1 LVKSLTTPEKIR
13 SLQRKLYCKA
23 KAEPAFRFYLLYDKI
38 CREDILIHAYRLAR
52 ANAGAPGVDGMTF
65 ARIEEQ
71 GLEAWLAGLRAELV
85 LKTYRPDPV
94 RRVMIPKANGGERPL
109 GIPTIRDRVIQTAAK
124 IVIEPIFEAD
134 FEDNAYGYRPARGAV
149 DAVKEV
155 HRHLCRGYADVVD
168 ADLSKYFDTIPHS
181 ELIKSVARRVVDR
194 NVLRLIKMWLR
205 APIEERDADG
215 TRRMSGGK
223 GNTRGTP
230 QGGVASPLLA
240 NIYMNRFLKH
250 WRLTGCGDTFHAHVV
265 SYADDFVILSRGR
278 AAEAL
283 AWTKAVMTKLGLT
296 INEAKTSLRNAR
308 QERFDFLGYSFGA
321 HLFEANGV
329 WYLGASP
336 SKKSVQ
342 RLKTRIGD
350 LLVPSNIDPWPEV
363 RDKLNRSLRGWSN
376 YFGYGSRS
384 KAYRSIDQY
393 NFERVRRFL
402 ARRHKVQGRGN
413 RRFTFDVVHRE
424 LGVLCL
430 QRLPRAVPSYALR

>member
-1 LVKSLTTPEKIR
+1 MCPNWARTDLCGGREVTRVPT
-13 SLQRKLYCKA
+13 A
-23 KAEPAFRFYLLYDKI
+23 KVGGTQSKW
-38 CREDILIHAYRLAR
+38 
-52 ANAGAPGVDGMTF
+52 DG
-65 ARIEEQ
+65 
-71 GLEAWLAGLRAELV
+71 
-85 LKTYRPDPV
+85 
-94 RRVMIPKANGGERPL
+94 
-109 GIPTIRDRVIQTAAK
+109 
-124 IVIEPIFEAD
+124 
-134 FEDNAYGYRPARGAV
+134 
-149 DAVKEV
+149 
-155 HRHLCRGYADVVD
+155 VVD

-181 ELIKSVARRVVDR
+181 ELMKSVARRAVDR

-215 TRRMSGGK
+215 IRRMIGGK

-250 WRLTGCGDTFHAHVV
+250 WRLTGSGDAFYAHVV
-265 SYADDFVILSRGR
+265 SYADDFVILSRGH

-321 HLFEANGV
+321 HRFEANGN

-342 RLKTRIGD
+342 RLKARIGD

-363 RDKLNRSLRGWSN
+363 CDKLNRSLRGWSN

-384 KAYRSIDQY
+384 KAYRSVDQY
-393 NFERVRRFL
+393 VFERLRRFL

-413 RRFTFDVVHRE
+413 RRFTFDVIHRE

-430 QRLPRAVPSYALR
+430 QRLPKAVPSRALR